1 MCVEPIPTL
10 FEQLDKNRE
19 CVKVQGC
26 AWNQDGVKKFRV
38 IKGYAEM
45 LSVIIENYDS
55 SHIKRIENECES
67 TNGSYEDLDI
77 PCYDINGLLEKNGF
91 FNIDFLS
98 IDTEGSCFEVLLG
111 IDFDVYKF
119 GYISI
124 AYNFVESKRI
134 RIRNLLISKKYKGR
148 PGHNKGKPNPKTALS
163 KIGKPRPDLSERN
176 RLRKGTTKNI
186 PEGYISPLKG
196 VKQSDDLIKKRAES
210 KKKNGKCVLQFD
222 LDGNFIKK
230 YECMTDAYNWML
242 ENNIKGDI
250 KSNLSNRTKK
260 AGGFVWKYE

>member
-1 MCVEPIPTL
+1 MDYKKIYDQIIKKSESEGRIKCPDLYYESHHIIPKCLGGEGKTTEWKTHPNIVL
-10 FEQLDKNRE
+10 LTAKEHFIVHSLLCEIYPNEEKLKFALW
-19 CVKVQGC
+19 GMS
-26 AWNQDGVKKFRV
+26 NQDRNGKRHK
-38 IKGYAEM
+38 I
-45 LSVIIENYDS
+45 S
-55 SHIKRIENECES
+55 SRQ
-67 TNGSYEDLDI
+67 YQ
-77 PCYDINGLLEKNGF
+77 
-91 FNIDFLS
+91 
-98 IDTEGSCFEVLLG
+98 
-111 IDFDVYKF
+111 
-119 GYISI
+119 
-124 AYNFVESKRI
+124 RI
-134 RIRNLLISKKYKGR
+134 RYEFAKLISKKYKGR

-176 RLRKGTTKNI
+176 RLRKGKPKNI

-242 ENNIKGDI
+242 ENNVKGDI

>member
-1 MCVEPIPTL
+1 L

-45 LSVIIENYDS
+45 LSGIIETYDS

-98 IDTEGSCFEVLLG
+98 IDTEGSEFEILKK
-111 IDFDVYKF
+111 IDFKKFDIGIIIVENNYNNNELREFLKSNNYGLFTKLSVDDVF
-119 GYISI
+119 
-124 AYNFVESKRI
+124 
-134 RIRNLLISKKYKGR
+134 
-148 PGHNKGKPNPKTALS
+148 
-163 KIGKPRPDLSERN
+163 
-176 RLRKGTTKNI
+176 
-186 PEGYISPLKG
+186 
-196 VKQSDDLIKKRAES
+196 VKQ
-210 KKKNGKCVLQFD
+210 
-222 LDGNFIKK
+222 
-230 YECMTDAYNWML
+230 
-242 ENNIKGDI
+242 
-250 KSNLSNRTKK
+250 
-260 AGGFVWKYE
+260 